1 MKLSRKAAIAVLK
14 NLRCESCR
22 RAPLHSEVLEMYE
35 SFGAKLETKD
45 VSGPAKLVWECKAC
59 GPS

>member
-35 SFGAKLETKD
+35 SFGAKLEATG
-45 VSGPAKLVWECKAC
+45 VGEGNKLVWECKAC